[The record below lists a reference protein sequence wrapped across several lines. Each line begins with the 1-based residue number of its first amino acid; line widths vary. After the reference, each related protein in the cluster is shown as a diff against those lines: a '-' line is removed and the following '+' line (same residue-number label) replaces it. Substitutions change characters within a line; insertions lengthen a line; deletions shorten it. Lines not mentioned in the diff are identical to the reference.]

1 MMFRIG
7 QYLLFK
13 NKKKIARVTD
23 IGKNYISLRYYTYN
37 KAKDG
42 YSGGMKPSRLISLFN
57 KKQFIFIPPKI
68 IVEIVMNQFFEKD
81 TSKIKLYCKNPNCFN
96 HFLANHKIKGVEK

>member
-13 NKKKIARVTD
+13 NKKKIARITD
-23 IGKNYISLRYYTYN
+23 VGKNYISLRYYTYT

-42 YSGGMKPSRLISLFN
+42 YSGGMKPSRLISLFM
-57 KKQFIFIPPKI
+57 KKKFCFIPPKKI
-68 IVEIVMNQFFEKD
+68 IEILMKDFYGEEK
-81 TSKIKLYCKNPNCFN
+81 
-96 HFLANHKIKGVEK
+96 

>member
-7 QYLLFK
+7 QYLLFAH
-13 NKKKIARVTD
+13 KKKIARVTD
-23 IGKNYISLRYYTYN
+23 VGKNYISLRYYTYS

-57 KKQFIFIPPKI
+57 KKKFCFIPPKKI
-68 IVEIVMNQFFEKD
+68 IEILMESF
-81 TSKIKLYCKNPNCFN
+81 Y
-96 HFLANHKIKGVEK
+96 GVKKC